1 MKKILDASGWI
12 LFIIFLMFG
21 MASQGQTTA
30 QQLSALKAQDVIIN
44 KSIVELNAAI
54 VKLLAIVAEQDAKIA
69 AMPAWNPVPQSNQW
83 FADSVK
89 PYRTDLLYRIEKV
102 QSAIPSYL
110 TLYIDTL
117 TGLKFK
123 QDTLYF
129 KK

>member
-1 MKKILDASGWI
+1 MKYI
-12 LFIIFLMFG
+12 LFIIFLLSG
-21 MASQGQTTA
+21 IVSQGQTTA

-44 KSIVELNAAI
+44 KSIIELNAAI

-69 AMPAWNPVPQSNQW
+69 AIGVPAPVIQNNTW
-83 FADSVK
+83 FTDSAK
-89 PYRTDLLYRIEKV
+89 PLFKKIEAV
-102 QSAIPSYL
+102 GQMVPAYL
-110 TLYIDTL
+110 TLYVDTL